1 MKVVDALTVFT
12 IVFVGIPIIGLIT
25 VFIEFLRATL

>member
-12 IVFVGIPIIGLIT
+12 IVFVGIPIIGLIA
-25 VFIEFLRATL
+25 VFIEFLRAAL

>member
-1 MKVVDALTVFT
+1 MKVVDALAVFT
-12 IVFVGIPIIGLIT
+12 IVFVGIPIIGLMV